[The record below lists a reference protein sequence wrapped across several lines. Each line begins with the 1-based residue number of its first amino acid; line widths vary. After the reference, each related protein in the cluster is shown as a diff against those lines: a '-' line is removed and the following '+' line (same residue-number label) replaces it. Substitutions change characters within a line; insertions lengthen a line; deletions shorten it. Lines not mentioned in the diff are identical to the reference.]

1 MVQHDST
8 TRASLLSAFLT
19 EIGIDAILEA
29 YDASGN
35 VLATFEDVNFT
46 NAGVS
51 ATLTASVSV
60 LATRDGQVV
69 RTRLYNVARTR
80 YQEIVNPTN
89 TEIQLSTFFV
99 SAGVSVTLSGY
110 TIGAPQ

>member
-1 MVQHDST
+1 MVQHDVT
-8 TRASLLSAFLT
+8 TRAALLSAFLT
-19 EIGIDAILEA
+19 EIGVDAILET
-29 YDASGN
+29 YDASGYN
-35 VLATFEDVNFT
+35 LATFEGVNFT

-60 LATRDGQVV
+60 LAARDGQVV
-69 RTRLYNVARTR
+69 RTRLYNAARTR

-99 SAGVSVTLSGY
+99 SSGVSVTLSGY